1 MPKCLAQGGA
11 YMSKDIGDDQ
21 SAWTVMALF
30 FAIALLMA
38 WDLVGDYKEG
48 TGLGHLAIELLV
60 LLAAA
65 GGVAYLWRQL
75 RRTRRGLGEA
85 VAEARQWRN
94 ENRELLQGLG
104 AAIKEQFDRWK
115 LSNAEAEVGLLL
127 LKGLSHKEI
136 AIVRGTGERT
146 AKEQARALY
155 RKSGL
160 SGRSTLASF
169 FLEDLLPPMDDSS
182 N

>member
-1 MPKCLAQGGA
+1 
-11 YMSKDIGDDQ
+11 MSKDITDDRP
-21 SAWTVMALF
+21 AWTVMGLF

-48 TGLGHLAIELLV
+48 TGMAHLAIELLV
-60 LLAAA
+60 LLAA
-65 GGVAYLWRQL
+65 GGGIAYLWHQL
-75 RRTRRGLGEA
+75 RQTR
-85 VAEARQWRN
+85 
-94 ENRELLQGLG
+94 QGLG
-104 AAIKEQFDRWK
+104 AALAESKQWRRENRELMRGLGSAIKAQFDRWK

-136 AIVRGTGERT
+136 AAVRGTGERT

-169 FLEDLLPPMDDSS
+169 FLEDLLPPMNDSS